1 MAGTGQ
7 GGNVIDPFE
16 GYERKIND
24 LKDRI
29 RVMGK
34 GSDAI
39 DRILEDT
46 YDENRRLRDACRQ
59 TNKGISRLRRRCD
72 SQAKKI
78 AALKAALVEA
88 FGAHAARGGE
98 IKQSWIEAVEGRR
111 PEKVT

>member
-1 MAGTGQ
+1 M
-7 GGNVIDPFE
+7 IDPFE

-24 LKDRI
+24 LKDVLRENA
-29 RVMGK
+29 K
-34 GSDAI
+34 SAEKYKDFL
-39 DRILEDT
+39 LEERN
-46 YDENRRLRDACRQ
+46 ENRRLRDACRQ

-72 SQAKKI
+72 AQTKKI

-88 FGAHAARGGE
+88 WGAHAARGGE

>member
-1 MAGTGQ
+1 
-7 GGNVIDPFE
+7 VIDPFE

-24 LKDRI
+24 LKDHI

-34 GSDAI
+34 GADAI
-39 DRILEDT
+39 DCVLEDT

-72 SQAKKI
+72 AQTKKI

-88 FGAHAARGGE
+88 WGAYSAIGGE

-111 PEKVT
+111 PEKAT